1 MDNQDTVRELKRKR
15 VVLLE
20 ELGRIGPLI
29 VGSLAEVG
37 VKCGNPTC
45 RCAKGE
51 RHTAYVLTGKTEGRT
66 RTLHVPR
73 GMVEE
78 VGTWVKE
85 HRRLKALVREISAL
99 SEQIVR
105 LHVRASRDA
114 RETKRRPNRRQPK
127 RSSRA

>member
-1 MDNQDTVRELKRKR
+1 MDNQSTVRELKRKR

-51 RHTAYVLTGKTEGRT
+51 RHTAYVLTGKVDDELGALSLHVEAMRFLGRDEVRRRKANRPGERT
-66 RTLHVPR
+66 RLPATVSP
-73 GMVEE
+73 G
-78 VGTWVKE
+78 
-85 HRRLKALVREISAL
+85 
-99 SEQIVR
+99 
-105 LHVRASRDA
+105 ASPA
-114 RETKRRPNRRQPK
+114 SP
-127 RSSRA
+127 A

>member
-1 MDNQDTVRELKRKR
+1 MDNQDRVRELTRQR
-15 VVLLE
+15 TVLLE
-20 ELGRIGPLI
+20 ELGRFGPLI

-37 VKCGNPTC
+37 VKCGNPNC

-78 VGTWVKE
+78 VGAWVEE
-85 HRRLKALVREISAL
+85 HRRLKSLVRDISAL

-105 LHVRASRDA
+105 LHVKASRDA
-114 RETKRRPNRRQPK
+114 RERKRRPSRRRPK
-127 RSSRA
+127 RSSKA